1 MREATIAY
9 GGFFYLV
16 RSLLKEWEATFAYGG
31 FFYLARS
38 LLKEWEA
45 TIAYGGSFYLVRS
58 LLKECVAYFVLSN
71 FIQGGGVSTSKEIF
85 QNKLISVLSKS
96 HIKAPTCK
104 KSLSHPQNFLKV
116 KPKLRFFDLLRTA

>member
-31 FFYLARS
+31 FFYLVRP

-45 TIAYGGSFYLVRS
+45 TIAYG
-58 LLKECVAYFVLSN
+58 
-71 FIQGGGVSTSKEIF
+71 VSTNLGTSKNSYGFKIDIVLKLFQVAIQISTKFIF
-85 QNKLISVLSKS
+85 FTFVSGSI
-96 HIKAPTCK
+96 I
-104 KSLSHPQNFLKV
+104 
-116 KPKLRFFDLLRTA
+116 